1 MSANHDTRGPGEGSW
16 AVFAEKVVVE
26 RDELREQLSTL
37 KKKLAEE
44 RDCGQPGC
52 CAIAPGCQRCWA
64 IRNGELVTECDEA
77 REQLSKSTD
86 REKRLLQQIDST
98 NESLATLRAIL
109 GYEALPLVEASRRVV
124 EERYVLRKR
133 LSEADAELG
142 QARVKAEQER
152 DEARERLRLAIVDR
166 DHFEHVKARN
176 DALRAQ
182 LATER
187 ESVEPIVAERD
198 ALRAEVA
205 ELRRRDGR
213 SIEILQ
219 AAINQREVSEA
230 NSRLEIARLNRFC
243 TLLSISDHYDPACD
257 CSSCS
262 ATREIQAG
270 KPARKIRDV

>member
-16 AVFAEKVVVE
+16 SVFAEKVVAE
-26 RDELREQLSTL
+26 RDE
-37 KKKLAEE
+37 
-44 RDCGQPGC
+44 
-52 CAIAPGCQRCWA
+52 
-64 IRNGELVTECDEA
+64 V
-77 REQLSKSTD
+77 
-86 REKRLLQQIDST
+86 
-98 NESLATLRAIL
+98 
-109 GYEALPLVEASRRVV
+109 
-124 EERYVLRKR
+124 
-133 LSEADAELG
+133 
-142 QARVKAEQER
+142 
-152 DEARERLRLAIVDR
+152 RERLRMAIMER
-166 DHFEHVKARN
+166 DLNRALLVGVEDQLYKSKAKL
-176 DALRAQ
+176 DALQAQ
-182 LATER
+182 LARER

-198 ALRAEVA
+198 ALRVEVA